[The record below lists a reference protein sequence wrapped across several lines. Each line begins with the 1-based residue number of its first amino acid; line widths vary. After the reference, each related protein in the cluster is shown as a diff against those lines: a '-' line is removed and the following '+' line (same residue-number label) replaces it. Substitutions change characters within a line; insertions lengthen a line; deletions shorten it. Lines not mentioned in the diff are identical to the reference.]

1 MKFYIENVIL
11 WLKNGKLRT
20 FDFEPNK
27 VNVITGDSNTGKTAI
42 LEIIDYCF
50 FASSSKISESVIN
63 ENVDWYGIKI
73 HINDKIYTI
82 VRSSLNKGKVTNN
95 YYFSSTGEIPN
106 SIESNNSEKNIK
118 SLIESEFSINNRVSI
133 QYGGNSI
140 KAGTKIS
147 LRYFLLF
154 NTISGNIIENDSGIF
169 FDKQNEARYREALPR
184 IFDIAL
190 GIETVEN
197 ILKKEKKVEL
207 EKELKKL
214 QRKEIIIAKSSNDF
228 ISEYEELIKKAKE
241 YALIDVKLNIEESIS
256 ALEKISTELITKTT
270 QNSDGGRERLER
282 DRSIKQRKIRNLSNF
297 TSEYST
303 YKTSLKKVEESLKPI
318 SYLKENDSEL
328 LKTSAFEEVI
338 TAFNE
343 QLEEIKGSVKTK
355 TPINNQVND
364 LVATLEKEIKEID
377 DKLAIL
383 PKENSLLETEAEKIF
398 FLGEIKAKLQ
408 LYSKTEHGSNTSNN
422 KTIGELKDKIDS
434 LEILDTAEQKDLT
447 IKLIE
452 EIISEYIEE
461 TGNAL
466 ENYAKYKP
474 VFDYKEKSLKLRKP
488 KTSFIEH
495 IGSSSNYMFLH
506 LFFSLAIQEVSY
518 KNKSPFVAPFL
529 IIDQPSR
536 PYYGDEKQQKTEID
550 HSDESKITAAFV
562 LLNQFI
568 EERNEDSGDFQMI
581 VFEHIPKRIFGEMGN
596 IHLVK
601 EFRDGNALIASTT
614 T

>member
-1 MKFYIENVIL
+1 MKFYIEKIIL
-11 WLKNGKLRT
+11 WLKNGKQRIIN
-20 FDFEPNK
+20 FEPNK

-63 ENVDWYGIKI
+63 ENIDWYGIKI

-82 VRSSLNKGKVTNN
+82 ARSSLNKGKVTKN

-106 SIESNNSEKNIK
+106 LIESNNSDTNIK
-118 SLIESEFSINNRVSI
+118 SLIESEFSIDTNVSV
-133 QYGGNSI
+133 QYGGNAI

-197 ILKKEKKVEL
+197 ILKREKRE
-207 EKELKKL
+207 ELKKEL
-214 QRKEIIIAKSSNDF
+214 TKLKRKDEIITASSSDF
-228 ISEYEELIKKAKE
+228 IAEYEDLVRKAKE
-241 YALIDVKLNIEESIS
+241 YALINAELGIDDSINE
-256 ALEKISTELITKTT
+256 LKEISTQFITDTT
-270 QNSDGGRERLER
+270 QDGNNQREQLER
-282 DRSIKQRKIRNLSNF
+282 DKSIKERKIRNLKSF
-297 TSEYST
+297 TSEYNA
-303 YKTSLKKVEESLKPI
+303 YKNSLKKTEESLKPI

-328 LKTSAFEEVI
+328 LKTSAFEQII
-338 TAFNE
+338 TVFNK
-343 QLEEIKGSVKTK
+343 QLTDIKGSIKTK

-364 LVATLEKEIKEID
+364 IIGILEKEIKEID
-377 DKLAIL
+377 ANLAIV
-383 PKENSLLETEAEKIF
+383 PKENSLLETERDKIF
-398 FLGEIKAKLQ
+398 FLGEIKTKLA
-408 LYSKTEHGSNTSNN
+408 LYSKTEQGSNNITN
-422 KTIGELKDKIDS
+422 KNIEELEN
-434 LEILDTAEQKDLT
+434 EIRSFDIADTEEQKDLT

-452 EIISEYIEE
+452 EIISEYIEQSG
-461 TGNAL
+461 TAL
-466 ENYAKYKP
+466 ENYAGYKP

-495 IGSSSNYMFLH
+495 IGSSSNHMFLH
-506 LFFSLAIQEVSY
+506 LFFSLAMHEVSY

-536 PYYGDEKQQKTEID
+536 PYYGDEKIQKTEID
-550 HSDESKITAAFV
+550 HSDESKITTAFE

-568 EERNEDSGDFQMI
+568 EERNRDSGGFQMI
-581 VFEHIPKRIFGEMGN
+581 VFEHIPKRIFNEMGN
-596 IHLVK
+596 IHLVE
-601 EFRDGNALIASTT
+601 EFSDGNALINIR
-614 T
+614 